1 MKSEKIKNIV
11 IGIVATATI
20 VGGLVVLFDPNKP
33 MSYEEYQ
40 ILIQVYN
47 YEIEKAGGE
56 ITLTDVK
63 GNMIEVLNKY
73 GRSDDMVEVK
83 RSDLD
88 KLSLLKT
95 GTVVYLYD
103 KNNKEAK

>member
-63 GNMIEVLNKY
+63 GNTIEVLNKKLLENPVKGDVEIGGETLTKEDY
-73 GRSDDMVEVK
+73 LLLRSGLFEK
-83 RSDLD
+83 
-88 KLSLLKT
+88 
-95 GTVVYLYD
+95 
-103 KNNKEAK
+103 AK

>member
-63 GNMIEVLNKY
+63 GNMIEVLNKKLLENPVKGDVEIGGETLTKEDY
-73 GRSDDMVEVK
+73 LLLRSGLFEK
-83 RSDLD
+83 
-88 KLSLLKT
+88 
-95 GTVVYLYD
+95 
-103 KNNKEAK
+103 AK